1 MIPMEEMEGRMSG
14 EAHRQLVRSAV
25 DAGMNTFRLWGG
37 GMYLPPAWY
46 DACDEYGMLIYHDR
60 ACGRDR
66 SAAPRLILPATRH
79 AAPRTALRRARRSPK
94 PRSSLPCAA
103 EMFAQG
109 NHGPHG
115 SDIEAAEIRHVVRGL
130 SHHPSG
136 ESIKQF

>member
-60 ACGRDR
+60 ACGR
-66 SAAPRLILPATRH
+66 
-79 AAPRTALRRARRSPK
+79 
-94 PRSSLPCAA
+94 
-103 EMFAQG
+103 
-109 NHGPHG
+109 N
-115 SDIEAAEIRHVVRGL
+115 
-130 SHHPSG
+130 
-136 ESIKQF
+136 